1 MLQVHSD
8 TDYFII
14 NKKIQMKEER
24 FFFEKPLKDWNFTR
38 LGKTEFQL
46 DWGNPLNGIVYKW
59 EYEEDEN
66 QSGTNFYLRKSFNM
80 IYKVTLDVLIDVP
93 IAVFAVLSL
102 VIIRSFL
109 VFLIIMCIGIL
120 PAILTYM
127 TYLQY
132 TKHAER
138 VLRDF
143 LDAI

>member
-8 TDYFII
+8 TDYYII

-24 FFFEKPLKDWNFTR
+24 FFFEKPLKDWNFKR

-46 DWGNPLNGIVYKW
+46 DWGNPLDGIVYKW

-80 IYKVTLDVLIDVP
+80 MYKYIIVGFLDVLAIL
-93 IAVFAVLSL
+93 ILLLSL
-102 VIIRSFL
+102 VAGGGYLLLMFLGFAIIPL
-109 VFLIIMCIGIL
+109 L
-120 PAILTYM
+120 LTYM
-127 TYLQY
+127 AYLQFG
-132 TKHAER
+132 KHAER

>member
-14 NKKIQMKEER
+14 NKKIQMKEKR
-24 FFFEKPLKDWNFTR
+24 FFFEKPLKDWNFK
-38 LGKTEFQL
+38 LIGKNVFML
-46 DWGNPLNGIVYKW
+46 YWGVHMNGIQYKW

-66 QSGTNFYLRKSFNM
+66 QSGTYFYLRKSFNM
-80 IYKVTLDVLIDVP
+80 MYKVILDVLIDVP

-109 VFLIIMCIGIL
+109 IFLIIMCVGIL

>member
-1 MLQVHSD
+1 
-8 TDYFII
+8 
-14 NKKIQMKEER
+14 MKEER
-24 FFFEKPLKDWNFTR
+24 FFFEKPLKDWNFTC

-80 IYKVTLDVLIDVP
+80 MYKYIIVGFLDALAILILLLCLVTGGGYLLLMFLG
-93 IAVFAVLSL
+93 FA
-102 VIIRSFL
+102 IIPFL
-109 VFLIIMCIGIL
+109 
-120 PAILTYM
+120 LTYM
-127 TYLQY
+127 AYLQFG
-132 TKHAER
+132 KHAER